1 MGRVITTGIDD
12 LVAQLENT
20 AAAIK
25 GVGKYA
31 LYEGA
36 GVMADAIREAAGGL
50 PYKGSTVAQIQDA
63 VGITKFKDTE
73 DGSGTS
79 IGFDGYFSSGKGKD
93 GKPIAI
99 QFFVREVEGGTSKI
113 PAHPFVRRAAQAAQ
127 PAAEA
132 AIVDAAERKIK
143 QLTGGK

>member
-36 GVMADAIREAAGGL
+36 GVMADAIREAAGSL
-50 PYKGSTVAQIQDA
+50 PYKGETVAQIQNA

-79 IGFDGYFSSGKGKD
+79 IGFDGYFAESHF
-93 GKPIAI
+93 PIPY
-99 QFFVREVEGGTSKI
+99 FVREVEGGTSRI
-113 PAHPFVRRAAQAAQ
+113 PARPFVRRAAQAAQ
-127 PAAEA
+127 SAAEA

>member
-1 MGRVITTGIDD
+1 MGRVITAGIDD
-12 LVAQLENT
+12 LTAELEAVAAHLG
-20 AAAIK
+20 
-25 GVGKYA
+25 GVGKAA

-36 GVMADAIREAAGGL
+36 GVMADAIKEAAGSL
-50 PYKGSTVAQIQDA
+50 PYKGSTVAQIQNA

-79 IGFDGYFSSGKGKD
+79 IGFDGYFAESHF
-93 GKPIAI
+93 PIP
-99 QFFVREVEGGTSKI
+99 FFVREVEGGTSRI
-113 PAHPFVRRAAQAAQ
+113 PARPFVRRAATAAQ

-132 AIVDAAERKIK
+132 VIIGAAEERIK

>member
-1 MGRVITTGIDD
+1 MGRVITAGIDD
-12 LVAQLENT
+12 LTAELEAVAAHLG
-20 AAAIK
+20 
-25 GVGKYA
+25 GVGKAA

-127 PAAEA
+127 SAAEA
-132 AIVDAAERKIK
+132 AIIDAAERKIK